1 MDVQLTGVLLLVYS
15 RILTLDNPP
24 MSLLLHKRYAFLPPW
39 KYQWRYNHRNDDLV
53 SELAKILKRY

>member
-1 MDVQLTGVLLLVYS
+1 
-15 RILTLDNPP
+15 

-53 SELAKILKRY
+53 RELSKILKRY